1 MGRVAKSSFEY
12 GEQCLET
19 RFSEAELETFA
30 RIKPVMNPGVLLSA
44 NVRHSS
50 LLRKTPRNMCRA
62 IWFRYPCGHEVKGR
76 MWHCKKYTPSSESIG
91 HCGVVDFRP
100 VRVGNAC
107 VRKDCQYERFKHRW
121 LCCRCGTSHIGSSVC
136 GRRVRPYEDG
146 MSSRCGHRICHT
158 CRPFELLSALFP
170 SLGSKLLLATTM
182 RPKPAARLLPAGGAA
197 SFPSF
202 FEPAEKVRTQHT
214 ISKSSES
221 TSGVLEN
228 GETKRRDSA
237 VEMRGKSLDDK
248 RSSTGE
254 ASSPEGSKG
263 PGKSLETL
271 PADLI
276 PIIDQLHFGTDRDF
290 KSR

>member
-1 MGRVAKSSFEY
+1 
-12 GEQCLET
+12 
-19 RFSEAELETFA
+19 
-30 RIKPVMNPGVLLSA
+30 
-44 NVRHSS
+44 
-50 LLRKTPRNMCRA
+50 
-62 IWFRYPCGHEVKGR
+62 

-107 VRKDCQYERFKHRW
+107 VRKDCQYERFKRRW

-146 MSSRCGHRICHT
+146 MSSRCGHHICHT

-202 FEPAEKVRTQHT
+202 FEPADEVHSQQTEAKN
-214 ISKSSES
+214 SKS
-221 TSGVLEN
+221 TPGWLET
-228 GETKRRDSA
+228 GGTKRRDSA
-237 VEMRGKSLDDK
+237 VEMRGSSLDDK
-248 RSSTGE
+248 RSTTTKT
-254 ASSPEGSKG
+254 SSLEGTKG
-263 PGKSLETL
+263 PGKSLETP
-271 PADLI
+271 PAALV
-276 PIIDQLHFGTDRDF
+276 PLVGQLHLDTHRDL